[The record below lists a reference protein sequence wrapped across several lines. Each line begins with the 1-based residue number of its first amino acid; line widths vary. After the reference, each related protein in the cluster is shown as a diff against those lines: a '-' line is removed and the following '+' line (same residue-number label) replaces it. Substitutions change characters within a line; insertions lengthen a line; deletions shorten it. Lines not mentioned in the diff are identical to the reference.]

1 MNKTDMYDYSKAPRS
16 PNLDNKKVKKIDL
29 VFIQTNA
36 FIQGYAKAME
46 HAGIGSDILGKL
58 GRKFNVGI
66 ATEEFK
72 KKLEA
77 KK

>member
-36 FIQGYAKAME
+36 FIQGYVKAME
-46 HAGIGSDILGKL
+46 DYAATRFCGHDNRFDIKI
-58 GRKFNVGI
+58 R
-66 ATEEFK
+66 TEEFK